1 MARWVVPV
9 SGGGGGSGLA
19 SDRNPSY
26 LMMPLAQ
33 RRLRGLK
40 LLEHGLFQELDPP
53 PVWPSQKFLKDG
65 DFAKLWVRG
74 SWPELLTLNP
84 LKLAVIDQASWRARE
99 ASGLY
104 CVVPSTQ
111 HKERP
116 PERWVYPSPLLVGG
130 QVPGTVPGAWGGGFE
145 ARIWQACCK
154 PLLST
159 LGDEW
164 PAKPRRGPPRLSSRG
179 RQERGGG
186 TYPAGCDRAGC
197 SGRSVGARACACG

>member
-9 SGGGGGSGLA
+9 SGGGGLA

-40 LLEHGLFQELDPP
+40 LLEHGLFKELDPSP
-53 PVWPSQKFLKDG
+53 YGLPQNSLKRDG

-74 SWPELLTLNP
+74 WWPELLTF
-84 LKLAVIDQASWRARE
+84 KSFKVAVIDVASWRARE
-99 ASGLY
+99 ANGLY
-104 CVVPSTQ
+104 CVVPSTR

-116 PERWVYPSPLLVGG
+116 PERWVYPSLLLVGG

-154 PLLST
+154 PLLLT

-164 PAKPRRGPPRLSSRG
+164 PARPLRDFPHPPTVQPGSPGARG
-179 RQERGGG
+179 RHLPGGQ
-186 TYPAGCDRAGC
+186 
-197 SGRSVGARACACG
+197 